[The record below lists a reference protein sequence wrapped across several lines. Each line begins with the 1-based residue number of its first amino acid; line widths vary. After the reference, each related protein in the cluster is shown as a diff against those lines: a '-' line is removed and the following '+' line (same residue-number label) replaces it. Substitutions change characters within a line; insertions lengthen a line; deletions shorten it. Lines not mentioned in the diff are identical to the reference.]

1 LLYGKARV
9 PRNTTYGERLYWI
22 MTGDS
27 YKAVS
32 ITHDDVFT
40 LPDYSKTSF
49 FKSTHCV
56 EVVDTR
62 KFWNN
67 YAATSTS

>member
-1 LLYGKARV
+1 
-9 PRNTTYGERLYWI
+9 